1 MTEPQDSQNEL
12 HALQER
18 IREQER
24 ELLRER
30 DRVIGLEAEIK
41 QLADG
46 HLVEELRSQLSN
58 IESSNTYRAG
68 LVVMAPI
75 RFVARVF
82 TALRRRILGVVSRS
96 RERLDAR

>member
-1 MTEPQDSQNEL
+1 MTEPQESQNEL

-46 HLVEELRSQLSN
+46 HLVEELRSQLSK

-68 LVVMAPI
+68 LVVMTPI

-82 TALRRRILGVVSRS
+82 TVLRRRILGVVRRS
-96 RERLDAR
+96 RDRLDAR